1 MVTINMGPW
10 LATTDW
16 GPEVDMAEKFD
27 PAPLDKHAA
36 DPKAA
41 MKVDREVD
49 EHLEAVVVL
58 IIPSLHHASRAM
70 AA

>member
-1 MVTINMGPW
+1 
-10 LATTDW
+10 
-16 GPEVDMAEKFD
+16 MAEKFD